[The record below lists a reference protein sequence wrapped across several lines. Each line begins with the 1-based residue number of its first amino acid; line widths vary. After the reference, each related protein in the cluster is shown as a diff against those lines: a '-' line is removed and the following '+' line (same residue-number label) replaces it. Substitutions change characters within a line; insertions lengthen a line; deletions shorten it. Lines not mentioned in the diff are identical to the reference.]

1 MGEALTQPLHKKRGS
16 VIFAPV
22 LPSLPVLHTFRIPAY
37 RPCSG
42 VIALVR
48 RYRLCGISLICK
60 GNESHTYSVHTIP
73 HTIPAQSGG
82 AAAWRSP
89 PVHPSVRPVNRPDP
103 TPLPTPKW
111 DSGGYLYTRCAAW
124 ISKKR
129 GLLMPKLT
137 KSPIDLD
144 AIDVK
149 ELRKPGSKSTA
160 LDLEKVLTMR
170 QRGLSLNEIGKIVGV
185 SKQAVS
191 QYLKRQGVDIEEIDH
206 FRKNKAVILHGK
218 QKMILDQIDNAQIK
232 KMSPSDKVIS
242 FGILYDKAKI
252 EEGKGFG
259 AGQGLW
265 INIVQ
270 ASHASDT
277 VKTAITVD
285 ATPATDEVSE

>member
-1 MGEALTQPLHKKRGS
+1 
-16 VIFAPV
+16 
-22 LPSLPVLHTFRIPAY
+22 
-37 RPCSG
+37 
-42 VIALVR
+42 
-48 RYRLCGISLICK
+48 
-60 GNESHTYSVHTIP
+60 
-73 HTIPAQSGG
+73 
-82 AAAWRSP
+82 
-89 PVHPSVRPVNRPDP
+89 
-103 TPLPTPKW
+103 
-111 DSGGYLYTRCAAW
+111 
-124 ISKKR
+124 
-129 GLLMPKLT
+129 MPKLT

-149 ELRKPGSKSTA
+149 EPKKIGVKSTA

-191 QYLKRQGVDIEEIDH
+191 QYLKRQGVDIEEIEH

-232 KMSPSDKVIS
+232 KMSPRDKVIS

-270 ASHASDT
+270 QSHART
-277 VKTAITVD
+277 EKEAIVVND
-285 ATPATDEVSE
+285 TPATDGEGE

>member
-1 MGEALTQPLHKKRGS
+1 
-16 VIFAPV
+16 
-22 LPSLPVLHTFRIPAY
+22 
-37 RPCSG
+37 
-42 VIALVR
+42 
-48 RYRLCGISLICK
+48 
-60 GNESHTYSVHTIP
+60 
-73 HTIPAQSGG
+73 
-82 AAAWRSP
+82 
-89 PVHPSVRPVNRPDP
+89 
-103 TPLPTPKW
+103 
-111 DSGGYLYTRCAAW
+111 
-124 ISKKR
+124 
-129 GLLMPKLT
+129 MPKLT

-149 ELRKPGSKSTA
+149 EPKKIGVKSTA

-191 QYLKRQGVDIEEIDH
+191 KYLKRQGVDIEEIEH

-232 KMSPSDKVIS
+232 KMSPRDKVIS
-242 FGILYDKAKI
+242 FGILYDKAKV

-265 INIVQ
+265 VNIVA
-270 ASHASDT
+270 ASHATDP

-285 ATPATDEVSE
+285 ATPATDGEGE